1 MRVPLLYLVMI
12 LLLSSC
18 STTELCDEDS
28 ISELVALFKTETGGE
43 VIDTTLSNLRIYGI
57 REGQSTWFLYDS
69 VTTSDILLPLDPHH
83 DHSSFVFL
91 ANGFSD
97 TLTLS
102 HSSEDY
108 LISFSCGFG
117 KLFTL
122 PENPATYEGGMI
134 KKDTL
139 LYPIVSTSLEE
150 DETHIWL
157 WF

>member
-1 MRVPLLYLVMI
+1 MRAPLIYLALI

-28 ISELVALFKTETGGE
+28 ISELVAVFKTETGGE
-43 VIDTTLSNLRIYGI
+43 LLDTTLSNLRIYGI
-57 REGQSTWFLYDS
+57 REGQATWFLYDS
-69 VTTSDILLPLDPHH
+69 VSLSSVFLPLDPHK

-97 TLTLS
+97 TLTLT

-122 PENPATYEGGMI
+122 EGDPSYEGGMI
-134 KKDTL
+134 RKDTL
-139 LYPIVSTSLEE
+139 INPVISTSLEE

-157 WF
+157 YF